1 MPELKRGEAAFLR
14 TSVQTFLEAF
24 ERDVAD
30 VLRRELGG
38 IEPPAVRELRNEL
51 TVLMRQLEMKTGRV
65 RVHPA
70 HAPLVQRVLMDG
82 RRSAAAS
89 MEHPLSKVVHPEV
102 VKTLRRALVPYEELL
117 KAPWLE
123 DVRPAR
129 VPRVTD
135 F

>member
-70 HAPLVQRVLMDG
+70 HAPLVHLTKAQIIRRGVELGVDYGMTHSCYDPGAQG
-82 RRSAAAS
+82 RACGRCDSC
-89 MEHPLSKVVHPEV
+89 L
-102 VKTLRRALVPYEELL
+102 LRKRGFAEAGVPDPTVY
-117 KAPWLE
+117 A
-123 DVRPAR
+123 
-129 VPRVTD
+129 
-135 F
+135 